1 MTDGGA
7 EMRPG
12 GRGAI
17 YVGLR
22 DVRRRW
28 RHLEESRMTTT
39 LYHDGLSCDLHDDE
53 VELLSRLIV
62 AAVMTPG
69 RLTDRQIDEALALGS
84 FPE

>member
-1 MTDGGA
+1 
-7 EMRPG
+7 
-12 GRGAI
+12 
-17 YVGLR
+17 
-22 DVRRRW
+22 
-28 RHLEESRMTTT
+28 MTTT
-39 LYHDGLSCDLHDDE
+39 LYHDGLSRDLHDDE